1 MSGVNRRTEGNGPH
15 IKTKGVVMKLVKVF
29 GLAVVFMFVA
39 STFVRAEEL
48 KFAYVDLAKLFDQY
62 ERTKEYDKVLEADN
76 NKFQEERNKKIE
88 KIRDLQGKAAMLKD
102 EAKVKSDKDVEALK
116 NEILEFDR
124 TKRTDL
130 TKARDEKVR
139 EILLEIEKVVSE
151 YAKAQNITFV
161 LNDRVLI
168 YGKDTLSITDPILKT
183 LNDNYAKQAKK

>member
-1 MSGVNRRTEGNGPH
+1 
-15 IKTKGVVMKLVKVF
+15 MKLVKMF
-29 GLAVVFMFVA
+29 ALAVVFMFVA

-62 ERTKEYDKVLEADN
+62 ERTKEYDKVLEGEN

-88 KIRDLQGKAAMLKD
+88 KIRDLQGKSEMLKD
-102 EAKVKSDKDVEALK
+102 EAKVKNDKDIETLK

-139 EILLEIEKVVSE
+139 EILLEIEKTVSE

-168 YGKDTLSITDPILKT
+168 YGKDTLNISDPILKT
-183 LNDNYAKQAKK
+183 LNDNYTKQAVKK